1 MVEESLLSLIS
12 FTLAEEGN
20 IGFKL
25 GSAVVLVFHQKYHFF
40 PFSFFH
46 MLIINN
52 LAAYNLIKKA
62 NQSSSVLYS
71 TWPFGFE
78 SAIDT
83 ESTSGYLS
91 KNSRAIIS

>member
-40 PFSFFH
+40 PLTFFH

-52 LAAYNLIKKA
+52 LAAYN
-62 NQSSSVLYS
+62 
-71 TWPFGFE
+71 
-78 SAIDT
+78 
-83 ESTSGYLS
+83 
-91 KNSRAIIS
+91 